1 MRLRG
6 TRERRENARMRSA
19 AAIVGIG
26 QTEFAKNLGRP
37 ERTAALEAI
46 VSALRDAGL
55 DVRDVDG
62 LVRFDMESTSEVE
75 ISRNLGLENLR
86 FFSEIAYGGGA
97 GCGTI
102 AHAAMAIASGQAS
115 VVVCWRAR
123 NRGSGGRPWAATGA
137 GVPGDFQFSAPYGL
151 LRPADQ
157 IAMLA
162 RRHMHEYGT
171 TSEQLGAVAVACRKH
186 AARNPNALMRDPMTI
201 ADHQAS
207 RMIAD
212 PLRKF
217 DCCLETDGALAVVV
231 TSLERAR
238 DLRQPPAVVLAASQG
253 MGPEHSIMTDY
264 HGPHFLQT
272 PSTWAAR
279 DLFAVAGVTP
289 DDVDVAQFYDAF
301 TPLVLLSLEEYGFC
315 KPGESGPLAESG
327 ALEWPDGRLPVN
339 TSGGGLSEAYVHG
352 FNLVLEGVRQVR
364 GTSTSQVEDAEL
376 SLVTSGAGVPTSALL
391 LARS

>member
-1 MRLRG
+1 M
-6 TRERRENARMRSA
+6 
-19 AAIVGIG
+19 
-26 QTEFAKNLGRP
+26 
-37 ERTAALEAI
+37 ALEAI
-46 VSALRDAGL
+46 RSALQDAGL
-55 DVRDVDG
+55 EPREVDG
-62 LVRFDMESTSEVE
+62 LVRFDMETTTEVE
-75 ISRNLGLENLR
+75 IARNLGLENVR

-97 GCGTI
+97 GCGTV
-102 AHAAMAIASGQAS
+102 AHAAMAIATGQAS

-137 GVPGDFQFSAPYGL
+137 GVGGDAQFTAPYGL
-151 LRPADQ
+151 VRPVDQ

-162 RRHMHEYGT
+162 RRHMYEFGT
-171 TSEQLGAVAVACRKH
+171 TSEQLGAVAVAARKH
-186 AARNPNALMRDPMTI
+186 AIRNPNALMREPMTL

-207 RMIAD
+207 RMISE

-231 TSLERAR
+231 TSAERAR

-253 MGPEHSIMTDY
+253 MGPEHTVMTDY

-279 DLFAVAGVTP
+279 SLFASAGVGP
-289 DDVDVAQFYDAF
+289 EDVDCAQFYDAF
-301 TPLVLLSLEEYGFC
+301 TPLVLLSLEEFGFC
-315 KPGESGPLAESG
+315 KAGESGAMAASG
-327 ALEWPDGRLPVN
+327 ALEWPSGALPSN

-352 FNLVLEGVRQVR
+352 FNLILEGVRQVR
-364 GTSTSQVEDAEL
+364 GTSTSQVENAEI

-391 LARS
+391 LCRS

>member
-1 MRLRG
+1 MRR
-6 TRERRENARMRSA
+6 A

-26 QTEFAKNLGRP
+26 QTEFAKKLGRP

-46 VSALRDAGL
+46 RSALQDAGL
-55 DVRDVDG
+55 EPREVDG
-62 LVRFDMESTSEVE
+62 LVRFDMESTTEVE
-75 ISRNLGLENLR
+75 IARNLGLPNVR

-97 GCGTI
+97 GCGTV
-102 AHAAMAIASGQAS
+102 AHAAMAIATGQAS

-137 GVPGDFQFSAPYGL
+137 GVGGDYQFTAPYGL
-151 LRPADQ
+151 VRPADQ
-157 IAMLA
+157 IAMFA

-171 TSEQLGAVAVACRKH
+171 TSEHFGAVAVAARKH
-186 AARNPNALMRDPMTI
+186 AVRNPRALMRDPMSL

-207 RMIAD
+207 RMISE

-217 DCCLETDGALAVVV
+217 DCCLETDGALAVVL
-231 TSLERAR
+231 TSADRAR
-238 DLRQPPAVVLAASQG
+238 DLRQPPAIVLAASQG
-253 MGPEHSIMTDY
+253 LGPEHVVMTDY

-279 DLFAVAGVTP
+279 ELFASAGIGP
-289 DDVDVAQFYDAF
+289 ADVDCAQFYDAF

-315 KPGESGPLAESG
+315 KPGESGPFAAAG
-327 ALEWPDGRLPVN
+327 ALEWPNGSLPSN

-352 FNLVLEGVRQVR
+352 FNLILEGVRQIR
-364 GTSTSQVEDAEL
+364 GSSTSQVEGAEI

-391 LARS
+391 LSRS